1 MPLHNAIEDALNRQH
16 NREMAA
22 AYNYLAM
29 TAHFEAMSL
38 QGFAHWMAV
47 QRLEELAHAERIFKY
62 LNDRGGKIVLEG
74 VAQPKTNYETVA
86 DVFAAA
92 LAQEEGNT
100 AQINHLM
107 KLSREHDDFAT
118 QSFLQWFV
126 DEQVEEEQVVGEAL
140 SLVQLAGEDRSALLV
155 LNEQFRQRAGESASG
170 GGE

>member
-1 MPLHNAIEDALNRQH
+1 MALTPQIETALNRQH

-47 QRLEELAHAERIFKY
+47 QRTEELAHAGRIFKY
-62 LNDRGGKIVLEG
+62 LVDRGGKVVLG
-74 VAQPKTNYETVA
+74 AVDQPPTDYQTVA

-92 LAQEEGNT
+92 LAQEEGIT
-100 AQINHLM
+100 AAINDLM
-107 KLSREHDDFAT
+107 KLARGHDDYAT

-140 SLVQLAGEDRSALLV
+140 SLIKLAGDDRSAMLV
-155 LNEQFRQRAGESASG
+155 LNEQFRQRAGAAQAG
-170 GGE
+170 THG